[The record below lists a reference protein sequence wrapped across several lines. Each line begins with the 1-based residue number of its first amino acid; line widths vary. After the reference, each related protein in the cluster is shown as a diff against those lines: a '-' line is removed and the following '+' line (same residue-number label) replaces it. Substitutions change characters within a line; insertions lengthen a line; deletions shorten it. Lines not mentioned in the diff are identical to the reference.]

1 MGIYNHYV
9 TFYEIHKSGI
19 CLYRDVHNV
28 GRWAFT
34 QGGMSMRFPT
44 LIDVPRDWC
53 ATCKHEDGDFCE
65 FGDDCMYQQNA
76 DGTYNHD
83 LPPTEYEEE

>member
-1 MGIYNHYV
+1 
-9 TFYEIHKSGI
+9 
-19 CLYRDVHNV
+19 
-28 GRWAFT
+28 
-34 QGGMSMRFPT
+34 MRFPT

-83 LPPTEYEEE
+83 LKPTHYDDKPQTNYDLLISKINGEANVF

>member
-1 MGIYNHYV
+1 
-9 TFYEIHKSGI
+9 
-19 CLYRDVHNV
+19 
-28 GRWAFT
+28 
-34 QGGMSMRFPT
+34 MSMRFPT

-65 FGDDCMYQQNA
+65 FGDDCMYKQNA